1 MIGTCCTYK
10 KVDTCLRR
18 LFYVTGRVVKCAVLG
33 RPGML
38 SKLVEWCESSRSV
51 VRCFSCS
58 RKLSEGQEWNCVI
71 ARSPTNHNSGPLRFG
86 RLLVWKDVCRSY
98 ICVSVPSIYGT
109 ETHMM
114 KMRYASLNA
123 CFRNTALNP
132 TSGGIHNDAT
142 HVQNI
147 RRFPYEMLVVPSS
160 SRL

>member
-1 MIGTCCTYK
+1 MIGICCTYNT
-10 KVDTCLRR
+10 VDNCFRR

-86 RLLVWKDVCRSY
+86 RLLVWKDVCRSC

-109 ETHMM
+109 ETFMPAVLRTVVGHECPDSRRDACHMCM
-114 KMRYASLNA
+114 PHRSPVL
-123 CFRNTALNP
+123 CI
-132 TSGGIHNDAT
+132 S
-142 HVQNI
+142 
-147 RRFPYEMLVVPSS
+147 
-160 SRL
+160 